1 MGWSLSRFYPRSI
14 RGRITLL
21 TVLIAALLLV
31 PMALLMIT
39 SIEQTF
45 VESAWSDTRQE
56 VAAVA
61 ALIRAGQ
68 LPSVI
73 VPVVPGVDVVQVVG
87 ADRHVI
93 ASSPAARRKPV
104 LSMIQPS
111 PDEPIQDAQ
120 TCGDREPGCMR
131 LTALRVGA
139 MPNSPV
145 VYAGRRAPSTQS
157 AGFVTTAVALQTGA
171 LIALVGWV
179 SWRVSGQTLR
189 PVDTIRRQ
197 LAQITFQD
205 LSGRV
210 PQPSGDDEVA
220 KLARTANHT
229 LDRLEQAV
237 RVRRQFVTDASH
249 ELRTPLAGLRL
260 QLEEARLHPGD
271 TDLDQL
277 LDCLLGDTARL
288 QQIVTDLL
296 YLAGVDAE
304 VAVMRERVNVAALVR
319 AELKPRAARDRLPT
333 ELVLQ
338 EGVVVRV
345 VGHQLSRALAN
356 LLDNA
361 QRHAEHTV
369 CVEVCRDGDNALL
382 VVSDD
387 GAGIA
392 EPDRERIFERF
403 TRLDAARSR
412 DRGGTGLGLA
422 ITSDVVHAHGGTIE
436 VGRSVAGGARFEL
449 RLPLAEAA

>member
-1 MGWSLSRFYPRSI
+1 M
-14 RGRITLL
+14 L
-21 TVLIAALLLV
+21 TVLIAGLLLV
-31 PMALLMIT
+31 PMALLMIM

-45 VESAWSDTRQE
+45 TNEAWSDTRQE
-56 VAAVA
+56 VTAVA

-93 ASSPAARRKPV
+93 AASPAARRKV
-104 LSMIQPS
+104 ALSTIRPD

-120 TCGDREPGCMR
+120 TCGDPEPGCMR

-139 MPNSPV
+139 MPDSPV

-157 AGFVTTAVALQTGA
+157 TGFVTIAVALQTGA

-205 LSGRV
+205 LSSRV

-229 LDRLEQAV
+229 LDRLEHAV

-260 QLEEARLHPGD
+260 QLEEARLHPRD
-271 TDLDQL
+271 IDLDHL
-277 LDCLLGDTARL
+277 LDHLLGDTARL
-288 QQIVTDLL
+288 QQIITDLL

-304 VAVMRERVNVAALVR
+304 VAVMREPMDLAALVR
-319 AELKPRAARDRLPT
+319 SELKPRAARDRLPT
-333 ELVLQ
+333 ELALRD
-338 EGVVVRV
+338 GVVVRA

-369 CVEVCRDGDNALL
+369 RVEVCREGDSALL
-382 VVSDD
+382 AVSDD

-392 EPDRERIFERF
+392 GPDREKIFERF

-422 ITSDVVHAHGGTIE
+422 ITSDVVHAHGGTVE
-436 VGRSVAGGARFEL
+436 VGRSAAGGARFEL
-449 RLPLAEAA
+449 RLPLAEAS